1 MLTTSLNH
9 LQLLFVWNINDLQN
23 RNNDSVRLIISYCVF
38 KHAVSDNVVMW
49 KLNLLCNF
57 SFLHIGALTLHASS
71 CSKLCRLWAALCD
84 RPSAWMTSERWRGM
98 WSSLLMT
105 WQDETSFRPS
115 GQVSAPQYNKM
126 SLCFIIFHVSIFKCK
141 NRFCSCETS
150 NIQRVYVQL
159 SETARRRS
167 GYIVYVGRFFDLMG
181 LWKDLG
187 LFILI
192 EVFLWSIFIQFF
204 ILFDVLIDYNQDVRL
219 PVNAASVGVSVTS
232 KL

>member
-1 MLTTSLNH
+1 MLTTGLNH

-23 RNNDSVRLIISYCVF
+23 RNNDSVRLIISCCVF

-49 KLNLLCNF
+49 KLNLSCNF
-57 SFLHIGALTLHASS
+57 SFLHIGALTLHVSS
-71 CSKLCRLWAALCD
+71 SKRRRLWAALCD

-192 EVFLWSIFIQFF
+192 EVFLWSIFILFF
-204 ILFDVLIDYNQDVRL
+204 ILFDFLFDYNQAIRL
-219 PVNAASVGVSVTS
+219 PVNALVWASH
-232 KL
+232 L